1 MKLALPLITIA
12 ATFVLSACGGGG
24 GDGGS
29 STDTAPVVV
38 VPPVVNPT
46 QPALSTY
53 SLQTAYAAL
62 VKAGS
67 TVNYAVTGS
76 CSGTASFAATPASST
91 TFNGVAA
98 QQVTNTSTLSLTNCV
113 GNSATT
119 QSYYDSSFNLL
130 GNATT
135 AANSYG
141 FVDGTAVLPAAATV
155 GSSGNFGTLKVYS
168 DSAKATQ
175 VGTIVLSYALAT
187 ETSTTELFTLTSKS
201 YNLSNTLLQTQAQTY
216 RVQANGTLKPLSI
229 DLLAVSPA
237 SHLVLTAN

>member
-1 MKLALPLITIA
+1 MKFAYPMITVAAAL
-12 ATFVLSACGGGG
+12 VLSACGGGG
-24 GDGGS
+24 GDSS
-29 STDTAPVVV
+29 STDTNPVVV

-67 TVNYAVTGS
+67 TVNYTVSGS
-76 CSGTASFAATPASST
+76 CSGTASFAATPATATS
-91 TFNGVAA
+91 FNGVAA
-98 QQVTNTSTLSLTNCV
+98 QAVTNTSTLSLTNCV

-119 QSYYDSSFNLL
+119 QSYYDANFNLL
-130 GNATT
+130 GNST
-135 AANSYG
+135 ASPANYG

-155 GSSGNFGTLKVYS
+155 GSSGNFGTVKVYS
-168 DSAKATQ
+168 DAGKVTQ
-175 VGTIVLSYALAT
+175 LGTVVLSYSLAT

-201 YNLSNTLLQTQAQTY
+201 YDLSSTLLQTQAQTY
-216 RVQANGTLKPLSI
+216 RVLADGTLKPLTI

-237 SHLVLTAN
+237 SHLVLTAP